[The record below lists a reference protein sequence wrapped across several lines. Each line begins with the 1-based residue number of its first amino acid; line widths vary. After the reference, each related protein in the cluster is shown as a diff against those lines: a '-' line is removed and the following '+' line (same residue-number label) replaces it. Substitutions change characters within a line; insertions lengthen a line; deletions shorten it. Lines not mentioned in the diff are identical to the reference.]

1 MTDPLSVVGS
11 IVGIAATGVSVSLT
25 LYQFADEVGSAA
37 KDAKQI
43 GSEISNFCFILRI
56 LASTLEE
63 ADAASVLHCKD
74 VAEKMNERCLAMFV
88 EIIELVN
95 ELQKHVGIPGE
106 NSSKWTKRIRWALQK
121 PRIMY
126 LRASLDTYKATLS
139 LMLETLHLADK
150 IAKRRTIF
158 SDVADPEDDGQQR
171 SLIESLER
179 AHRASITELQE
190 LEEQKFDEPE
200 VECPMSP
207 ADDVDSDIFARAS
220 CVSTASVESYFLV
233 QSLREDLESLRA
245 SRASTSSYVL
255 VDGHPTLPTRNSLWL
270 SEEQANLNRW
280 SCSLL
285 NAPNEPLNSRTS
297 QLSPDLRRARRMTQ
311 ISGGMVQMPSLATVL
326 EAGDDSAGGN
336 PSHATPKSSSNQLL
350 DSDFPTAINAIQTW
364 TAALSPEDRYKVW
377 SIILPFVLQ
386 SPSPPCQESEQSRF
400 EWDASGPRPARPVSL
415 PPNINTS
422 ASPPPQIPPLSS
434 AANTYPTR
442 ASYPRRHRET
452 SPDPNAGRKPTRP
465 QHGEFF
471 KSFRVGI
478 DDTTRTVLPIA
489 LKKHNIIGD
498 SRQYAMYIVHGDQKR
513 CLGLNEKPLAL
524 FKRLESEGRRPM
536 FMLREHATPVKGVS
550 SRKTA
555 TPGGRNQECHTPGG
569 RIRSGSQSS

>member
-1 MTDPLSVVGS
+1 MADPLSIVGS

-25 LYQFADEVGSAA
+25 LYQFAEEVGSAA

-74 VAEKMNERCLAMFV
+74 VAEKMNERCLGMFV
-88 EIIELVN
+88 EIIELVH
-95 ELQKHVGIPGE
+95 ELQRHVGIPGE
-106 NSSKWTKRIRWALQK
+106 SGSKWSKRIRWALQK

-150 IAKRRTIF
+150 IAKRKTIF

-207 ADDVDSDIFARAS
+207 ADDVDCDIFARGS
-220 CVSTASVESYFLV
+220 RVSTASVESYFLV
-233 QSLREDLESLRA
+233 QSLREDLESLRT

-255 VDGHPTLPTRNSLWL
+255 VDGHPTLPARNSLWL
-270 SEEQANLNRW
+270 SEEQANLKRW

-285 NAPNEPLNSRTS
+285 NASNEPLNSRTPR
-297 QLSPDLRRARRMTQ
+297 LSPDLRQARRMTQ

-326 EAGDDSAGGN
+326 ETGDDSDQDGK
-336 PSHATPKSSSNQLL
+336 PSHSTPKSSSELL

-364 TAALSPEDRYKVW
+364 SAALSPEDRYKVW
-377 SIILPFVLQ
+377 STILPFVLQ
-386 SPSPPCQESEQSRF
+386 SPSPPRQESKQSRL
-400 EWDASGPRPARPVSL
+400 ERDASGPRPARPASL
-415 PPNINTS
+415 PSSVNTS
-422 ASPPPQIPPLSS
+422 ASPPQVPPLSS
-434 AANTYPTR
+434 SANTYPTR

-452 SPDPNAGRKPTRP
+452 GPDPNAGRKPTRP

-471 KSFRVGI
+471 RSFRVGA
-478 DDTTRTVLPIA
+478 DDTTRTVLPVA
-489 LKKHNIIGD
+489 LRKHNVVGD
-498 SRQYAMYIVHGDQKR
+498 ARQYALYIVHGDQKR
-513 CLGLNEKPLAL
+513 CLGLNEKPLTL
-524 FKRLESEGRRPM
+524 FKRLEGEGRRPV
-536 FMLREHATPVKGVS
+536 FMLRKHATPVKGVS

-555 TPGGRNQECHTPGG
+555 ASGGRGQESRALGG
-569 RIRSGSQSS
+569 RMRSGSRSS

>member
-179 AHRASITELQE
+179 ANRASITELQE

-200 VECPMSP
+200 VECP
-207 ADDVDSDIFARAS
+207 I
-220 CVSTASVESYFLV
+220 
-233 QSLREDLESLRA
+233 
-245 SRASTSSYVL
+245 
-255 VDGHPTLPTRNSLWL
+255 
-270 SEEQANLNRW
+270 
-280 SCSLL
+280 
-285 NAPNEPLNSRTS
+285 
-297 QLSPDLRRARRMTQ
+297 
-311 ISGGMVQMPSLATVL
+311 
-326 EAGDDSAGGN
+326 
-336 PSHATPKSSSNQLL
+336 
-350 DSDFPTAINAIQTW
+350 DFPTAINAIQTW

-400 EWDASGPRPARPVSL
+400 EWDASGPRPARP
-415 PPNINTS
+415 
-422 ASPPPQIPPLSS
+422 
-434 AANTYPTR
+434 
-442 ASYPRRHRET
+442 
-452 SPDPNAGRKPTRP
+452 
-465 QHGEFF
+465 HGEFF

-513 CLGLNEKPLAL
+513 CYFKDTGLK
-524 FKRLESEGRRPM
+524 
-536 FMLREHATPVKGVS
+536 
-550 SRKTA
+550 
-555 TPGGRNQECHTPGG
+555 
-569 RIRSGSQSS
+569 